1 MNNDDLADYLA
12 SDDADY
18 DIDSQADMQAAEAE
32 DRFQQDG
39 E

>member
-1 MNNDDLADYLA
+1 MTYDEYADYMA
-12 SDDADY
+12 DDDADY
-18 DIDSQADMQAAEAE
+18 DLDSQADMQAAEAE